1 MRTAL
6 SSDEKE
12 ISSYVIWSFKRD
24 LRSVLK
30 LAQICQDTKITNKHL
45 RSKYISSTSS
55 TSKTPLT
62 VYPYVFSTCSQIRLH
77 QLCFVSDSLK
87 RISS

>member
-12 ISSYVIWSFKRD
+12 ISSNVIWSFKRD
-24 LRSVLK
+24 LCSVLK

-55 TSKTPLT
+55 TSKTL
-62 VYPYVFSTCSQIRLH
+62 YDSLSICFYHVFTNQTTPVV
-77 QLCFVSDSLK
+77 LCF
-87 RISS
+87 